1 MPGDERSDLEER
13 EFDEPGLDEIERWF
27 LRRGIPH
34 FIADYDTDRRV
45 FTRSLPFL
53 VVVYLLAAAPIASTW
68 SEAATELAISLPIL
82 VGTWV
87 VSNLARRRQ
96 PFSRPAAIGPWE
108 LSVFVIG
115 PALPHLVLG
124 EPAVALAWA
133 IAASVILGLTYV
145 VTSYGLVPLFLWGLR
160 QLMATLR
167 GAGAATTRALPLL
180 LVAVTFFF
188 ITAEVWQ
195 VFAGL
200 RGVPYGLALSLFLIA
215 GLGFVA
221 TSVRGDIEPAR
232 TFDNWDE
239 VSAAAATT
247 PAAGLSPPVDQ
258 PCEPVPLNLRQRLNV
273 MLVAVTSQ
281 LLLSVVVALVI
292 GCFFLVFGF
301 LVIDAGIVEA
311 WTLGEANVW
320 WSVSISGQELVLTE
334 QLVRVSGFL
343 ATFSG
348 FYFGVYSVSEPALQ
362 EGLSDNTEAGLRELF
377 AARRLY
383 LAVRPDQH

>member
-1 MPGDERSDLEER
+1 M
-13 EFDEPGLDEIERWF
+13 
-27 LRRGIPH
+27 
-34 FIADYDTDRRV
+34 
-45 FTRSLPFL
+45 
-53 VVVYLLAAAPIASTW
+53 
-68 SEAATELAISLPIL
+68 
-82 VGTWV
+82 
-87 VSNLARRRQ
+87 
-96 PFSRPAAIGPWE
+96 
-108 LSVFVIG
+108 
-115 PALPHLVLG
+115 
-124 EPAVALAWA
+124 
-133 IAASVILGLTYV
+133 
-145 VTSYGLVPLFLWGLR
+145 
-160 QLMATLR
+160 
-167 GAGAATTRALPLL
+167 
-180 LVAVTFFF
+180 
-188 ITAEVWQ
+188 
-195 VFAGL
+195 
-200 RGVPYGLALSLFLIA
+200 
-215 GLGFVA
+215 
-221 TSVRGDIEPAR
+221 
-232 TFDNWDE
+232 
-239 VSAAAATT
+239 SAAAATT

-301 LVIDAGIVEA
+301 LVIDEGIVEA

-348 FYFGVYSVSEPALQ
+348 FYFGVYSVSEPALR